1 MHAAVIGALGG
12 LGFVLIRD
20 ICVSYVAAH
29 GECESEIFK
38 PRLYALYG
46 VIGFVV
52 GWLLGWLW
60 SIG

>member
-12 LGFVLIRD
+12 LGFILIRD
-20 ICVSYVAAH
+20 ICVSYVMAH
-29 GECESEIFK
+29 RKCRSNSFG
-38 PRLYALYG
+38 PLLYALYG